1 MDMRF
6 QVDKNLSFG
15 FDVGH
20 GVTFGFDI
28 GGGTPE
34 PVPVQQSTVYGDI
47 SCIQNVTGS
56 LADSALYGN
65 TSYRMV
71 EYLKSTGTQY
81 IVTDIVPTYSTRTE
95 LDCKFDVTNYD
106 NVHVVFF
113 GIQIGGNLG
122 ADSKWY
128 FTSLEKGSGSSRR
141 NCGFFIGFTWYSGIS
156 SSYLITDVPYNNRNV
171 VVCNHPQSAYGSN
184 STTITEQVTLQQPNV
199 GAAFFGVT
207 GRSGT
212 SGNAFDVGNMYLYG
226 AKMYDDGN
234 LSHHLIPV
242 ERVQDNELGLLDV
255 MTGEFYTNTGTGTF
269 AKGGYV

>member
-1 MDMRF
+1 MDMEF
-6 QVDKNLSFG
+6 QVGQS
-15 FDVGH
+15 
-20 GVTFGFDI
+20 VTFGFDI
-28 GGGTPE
+28 GGSAPA
-34 PVPVQQSTVYGDI
+34 PSQQSTIYGNV
-47 SCIQNVTGS
+47 SCIENVTGS
-56 LADSALYGN
+56 FANGALYGN
-65 TSYRMV
+65 TGYRMV

-113 GIQIGGNLG
+113 GIQIGG
-122 ADSKWY
+122 DSKWY
-128 FTSLEKGSGSSRR
+128 FTSLEKGSGSPRR

-171 VVCNHPQSAYGSN
+171 VVCNYPQSAYGSN

-199 GAAFFGVT
+199 GVAFFGVT
-207 GRSGT
+207 GRSGI
-212 SGNAFDVGNMYLYG
+212 SGNAFDVGDMYLYG

-234 LSHHLIPV
+234 LSHNLIPV
-242 ERVQDNELGLLDV
+242 ERTQDNELGLLDV
-255 MTGEFYTNTGTGTF
+255 MTGVFYANTGTGTF